1 MVNESSNMN
10 GKPSITYLGHATIL
24 IELNGIRLLTDPLLR
39 VYVGPLRRQHPLP
52 DPKGLDI
59 DIVLISHL
67 DGDHLDLPSLK
78 KLGQD
83 TQLLVPRGAGGYLN
97 SRKFTHVEE
106 MEEGESF
113 DIGGVRVSTT
123 PAIHGGRNLPWTPI
137 VEPMGY
143 LIEGTHEIY
152 FAGDTDIFP
161 EMSAIGKKLD
171 LALLPVWG
179 WGPNL
184 GKGHMDPLRAAKA
197 LLLLQPEVAIPIH
210 WGTYIPIGF
219 GFFRPRFLSQPP
231 LDFAKYAADIAPNV
245 KVQVLQPGQ
254 SFDLTS
260 SQATNSTSQ

>member
-1 MVNESSNMN
+1 MMKGKTTVNF
-10 GKPSITYLGHATIL
+10 LGHSTVL
-24 IELNGIRLLTDPLLR
+24 VEMSGVRLLTDPLLR
-39 VYVGPLRRQHPLP
+39 VYVGPLRRQIPLP
-52 DPKGLDI
+52 DPEMLKI
-59 DIVLISHL
+59 DIIIISHL

-83 TQLLVPRGAGGYLN
+83 TQLLVPRGAGQYLN
-97 SRKFTHVEE
+97 SRRFMNVEE

-113 DIGGVRVSTT
+113 DIGKVRVTAT

-171 LALLPVWG
+171 LAFLPVWG
-179 WGPNL
+179 WGPSL
-184 GKGHMDPLRAAKA
+184 GEGHMDPLRAAEA
-197 LLLLQPEVAIPIH
+197 LLHLQPSVAIPIH

-219 GFFRPRFLSQPP
+219 GLFRPWFLSQPP
-231 LDFAKYAADIAPNV
+231 QDFAKHAANIAPHV

-254 SFDLTS
+254 SLDLPFS
-260 SQATNSTSQ
+260 RATDATSQ